1 MTPLGR
7 GILTGMCEVDDPL
20 ISDAMTKM
28 INASSRQDVNQT
40 MLEMGA
46 LVTALCGAVADG
58 SNTTSQD
65 VLACVLSR

>member
-20 ISDAMTKM
+20 ISDAMSKM
-28 INASSRQDVNQT
+28 LTASSRQDVNQT
-40 MLEMGA
+40 VLDMSA

-58 SNTTSQD
+58 SNATSQD

>member
-1 MTPLGR
+1 
-7 GILTGMCEVDDPL
+7 
-20 ISDAMTKM
+20 MTKM

-58 SNTTSQD
+58 TNATSQD
-65 VLACVLSR
+65 VLACVLAR